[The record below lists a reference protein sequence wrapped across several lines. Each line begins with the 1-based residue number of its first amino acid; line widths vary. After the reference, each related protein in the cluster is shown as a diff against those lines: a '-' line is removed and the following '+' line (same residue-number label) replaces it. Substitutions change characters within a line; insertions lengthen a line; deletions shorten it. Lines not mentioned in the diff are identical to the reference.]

1 MPRTVRKNIV
11 KISPEVLVVECELDE
26 KGVVIS
32 QSTINVNKNK
42 QWNLLEEI
50 KTGEFRGIVQIKRF
64 KHKVF
69 KYDGKYYIIIEHA
82 NPDKIPDGQ
91 KIRFLLEKTH
101 PDHSLRKKHNHKR
114 KSDLLIGQSDQNSKE
129 QNEHQEQQEQN
140 EHQEQQE
147 QNEHQEHQEQ
157 NEYQEQQEQDEF
169 NTNNQKEIQETNP
182 NKYRV
187 SFSPL
192 TYGDILPPQIDSVLV
207 DDVPFDDFVLV

>member
-101 PDHSLRKKHNHKR
+101 PEHSPRKKHNHKR

-129 QNEHQEQQEQN
+129 QNEQNEQNEQQE
-140 EHQEQQE
+140 
-147 QNEHQEHQEQ
+147 
-157 NEYQEQQEQDEF
+157 EF
-169 NTNNQKEIQETNP
+169 NTNNQKETNANNQKETNT